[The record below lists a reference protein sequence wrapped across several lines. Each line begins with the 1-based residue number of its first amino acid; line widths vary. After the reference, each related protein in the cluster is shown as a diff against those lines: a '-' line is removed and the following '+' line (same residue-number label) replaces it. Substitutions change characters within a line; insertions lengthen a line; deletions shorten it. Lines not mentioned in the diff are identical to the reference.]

1 MSEITRLKGV
11 LFTTDA
17 QVLSVMNQVLDNF
30 EIDTEVCLES
40 ASVLNA
46 VTTMKFDTLIMD
58 WIGTY
63 ESTRILNAMRNSEQ
77 NAKSTV
83 LALVRGDREMQA
95 ATQAGANFIVY
106 KPMNVDQAT
115 RFVRAAYGNMLLQR
129 RRATRCEVDIPVVA
143 NILGAGPV
151 KGRIINVSVRGLAF
165 LCDDDVK
172 VDQQLAIALTLPGSA
187 ALIHVTG
194 KVANVIKLEGIT
206 RVGVNFTSMLPTHLE
221 VLEQWITDHL
231 PPLPKRLTDSESN
244 KNAN

>member
-1 MSEITRLKGV
+1 MGEVTRLEGV

-30 EIDTEVCLES
+30 EIDREVCLES

-106 KPMNVDQAT
+106 KPMNVDQ
-115 RFVRAAYGNMLLQR
+115 
-129 RRATRCEVDIPVVA
+129 ATRCEVDIPVVA

-206 RVGVNFTSMLPTHLE
+206 RVGVNFTSMLPNHLE